1 MAVFVISDLHLSFGN
16 NKPMDIFGARWENHE
31 KKIEQGW
38 EKVGI
43 TDGDIIVIPGDISWA
58 LKLEDTNLD
67 FEFLNNLKGIKI
79 IGRGNHDLWW
89 TTETKVKKMFWG
101 NDINTVKLLH
111 NNAFE
116 TDEYTI
122 CGTRGWYY
130 DEKNAPADT
139 DYNKIIN
146 REVIRLELSLTQGA
160 KFGKDILV
168 FMHFPP
174 VFKDYVCAE
183 LIEMLKKYGIQRCF
197 FGHIHSV
204 YDTPPVFFY
213 DGIRFELVS
222 ADYLNFIP
230 IKI

>member
-16 NKPMDIFGARWENHE
+16 NKPMDIFGVRWENHE

-38 EKVGI
+38 EISGI
-43 TDGDIIVIPGDISWA
+43 TDEDVVVIPGDISWA
-58 LKLEDTNLD
+58 LKLEDTHLD
-67 FEFLNNLKGIKI
+67 FTFLENLKGLKI

-160 KFGKDILV
+160 KFGKEILV

-204 YDTPPVFFY
+204 YDIPPVFEY
-213 DGIRFELVS
+213 GGIRFELVS